1 MSFSSRV
8 RRTIQLPLSP
18 RAPLALALAL
28 FACALAAPWS
38 PAQAQVDD
46 ASAASYW
53 RRERERT
60 QTQRPVVQRP
70 TRMIRGV
77 APRPGFSRETSQEQ
91 WRRPAPAPAH
101 AAPAAIPRAPAPI
114 AVAPAPAPAPAAP
127 APPAATEAAAAPAG
141 PAFSIAVLGDNV
153 GQLLAQG
160 LQETFAE
167 RANVTIL
174 RKTRENTGLVRDD
187 YFDWVKAAGELLSGA
202 QKIDVAVML
211 VGSNDRQAIREGAQS
226 HDPRTPRWR
235 ELYAA
240 RAQAFANAFRE
251 KKVTLIWVGA
261 PVMQNERLSAGLLEL
276 NEIYRETAEA
286 AGATYVDTWEGF
298 ADERHRFTAFGP
310 DINGLITRL
319 RTNDGVHFTRAGA
332 RKLAYFLEGDLRR
345 LMDRAAPGG
354 PNAQETLTPA
364 PAPNVAPNIAPNL
377 APAPEA
383 RRTPPAASPTPA
395 APARPDKGPV
405 LPLTGAA
412 LSPGGELA
420 RPLRADPARD
430 LATAPGEPP
439 AGRADDF
446 RWPRP

>member
-8 RRTIQLPLSP
+8 QRTIQLPLPS
-18 RAPLALALAL
+18 RAALALALAL
-28 FACALAAPWS
+28 PACGSLAPWS

-53 RRERERT
+53 RRERDRA
-60 QTQRPVVQRP
+60 QTKRPVVQRP

-91 WRRPAPAPAH
+91 WRRPAAPHAAPPANARAP
-101 AAPAAIPRAPAPI
+101 APAAI
-114 AVAPAPAPAPAAP
+114 APAPAPASPTP
-127 APPAATEAAAAPAG
+127 APATEAAAAPAE

-160 LQETFAE
+160 LQETFPE

-251 KKVTLIWVGA
+251 KKVALIWVGA

-276 NEIYRETAEA
+276 NEIYREAAEGT
-286 AGATYVDTWEGF
+286 GATYVDTWEGF

-364 PAPNVAPNIAPNL
+364 PAP
-377 APAPEA
+377 EA
-383 RRTPPAASPTPA
+383 RKPEPAALPTPA
-395 APARPDKGPV
+395 ASARPDKGPV

-430 LATAPGEPP
+430 LAPAPGEPP

-446 RWPRP
+446 RWPKP